1 MSPKLEKNGD
11 FEKFYEKNGDFEKFY
26 EKISNFQFCNI
37 SHFRSFFEMF
47 SRRINFAANYTKSW
61 KISKSQI
68 FKKNSKILKSLSLRK
83 FSQIR
88 TWACSRTCL
97 GLASTNCRKFPVVE
111 KDHFY
116 LVIFDVL
123 EHVPLPRVQITNSAW
138 FLSVISNGPF
148 FGPLLPRSR
157 RKSTRQSAL

>member
-1 MSPKLEKNGD
+1 MED
-11 FEKFYEKNGDFEKFY
+11 FEKNFIIFYEK
-26 EKISNFQFCNI
+26 KISNFQFCNI

-68 FKKNSKILKSLSLRK
+68 FKKQSKILKIFSLRK

-97 GLASTNCRKFPVVE
+97 ILASTNCRKFPVVE

-138 FLSVISNGPF
+138 FLSVISNGPCS
-148 FGPLLPRSR
+148 RSVFTATETEVYAVVR
-157 RKSTRQSAL
+157 VVVHEIDFNR